1 MRKLIALSLP
11 ALLALALTYPAAA
24 QDTKGSAKAPA
35 KAPAKGAAKG
45 ASKGAA
51 KGGATKAEA
60 GKATK
65 VSGIIKGGGSGKS
78 FTLGTNKGPVKVDA
92 SGAKIRANGK
102 FAGADVLKGGTQA
115 NVTGTMSGDT
125 LKATD
130 VDAHPK
136 AAGGKKGGD
145 KKGAADK
152 KGGAAKMDKGGAAKA
167 DKGGAAKGGT
177 TPKK

>member
-11 ALLALALTYPAAA
+11 ALLALALACPAAA

-51 KGGATKAEA
+51 KGATKAAA
-60 GKATK
+60 GKETK
-65 VSGIIKGGGSGKS
+65 VSGIIKSGGSGKS

-102 FAGADVLKGGTQA
+102 FAGADALKGGTQA

-130 VDAHPK
+130 VNTHPK
-136 AAGGKKGGD
+136 AAGGKKGATDGKKGGKKGDGD
-145 KKGAADK
+145 KKGG
-152 KGGAAKMDKGGAAKA
+152 KGAPPKAGA
-167 DKGGAAKGGT
+167 
-177 TPKK
+177 PK